1 LGAGDSAIGRGMTIA
16 RYKVHG
22 FPTTLVIDEKGKVV
36 GRVDA
41 RDDDA
46 LNAMIERALKKATR

>member
-1 LGAGDSAIGRGMTIA
+1 MTIA

-22 FPTTLVIDEKGKVV
+22 FPTTLVIDQEGKVV

-46 LNAMIERALKKATR
+46 LKATIDRALKKVAR